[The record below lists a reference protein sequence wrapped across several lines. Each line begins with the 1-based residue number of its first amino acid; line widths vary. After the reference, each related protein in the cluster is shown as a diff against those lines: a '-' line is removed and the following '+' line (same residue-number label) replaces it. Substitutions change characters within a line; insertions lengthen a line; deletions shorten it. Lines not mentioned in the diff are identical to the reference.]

1 MDQGTHHPQKY
12 GLESV
17 AALVFAGLI
26 ISLFAYVYG
35 IFLLRLGYPTP
46 DTVTGI
52 GVPFSLSFT
61 VLLNQFLNRGYPE
74 IESRALSATLW
85 TMAIIFVFV
94 SVAAWALWGWWNKN
108 RMIRFMKQRYSSRQ
122 GTAEI
127 GNASSLKKLIG
138 TDGVILGSSG
148 RRTIRFSQRASCEH
162 TAVIGPTGCGKTT
175 RFFIPNLLDLPPGSS
190 AIVTDP
196 KGEMAK
202 ITAPILRS
210 RGFNVHMFHPH
221 EPYNPQRS
229 MIYNPLQLAK
239 SDTEV
244 SELAEIMIRNGYFA
258 SGQAGDTQWIS
269 FSQPLWEAALLAIR
283 QREEIPC
290 IADAYEIIA
299 TMTEE
304 DRSEEFK
311 QVGGVALDRYLTYLQ
326 SAQSPETSA
335 SIRTV
340 LLSSVRNF
348 VRPDIAAVVN
358 GQASFNM
365 SELRRKPTVFFIQV
379 PERKAHLMKPLTA
392 TMYWQIIEHIM
403 DEDGCPI
410 FFFLDEF
417 PNIGQIP
424 GFSQLAATARSR
436 GISLNIGIQGVEQL
450 AREYSREDQVDILNN
465 MKTKIYFPGSTGEAG
480 SQVANLGGYSTMV
493 QDGMAQRKELLTAD
507 ELRRIP
513 DDSVLVLAHNLN
525 PVLLSSVPYFKK
537 KGVWPF

>member
-392 TMYWQIIEHIM
+392 TMY
-403 DEDGCPI
+403 
-410 FFFLDEF
+410 
-417 PNIGQIP
+417 
-424 GFSQLAATARSR
+424 
-436 GISLNIGIQGVEQL
+436 
-450 AREYSREDQVDILNN
+450 
-465 MKTKIYFPGSTGEAG
+465 
-480 SQVANLGGYSTMV
+480 
-493 QDGMAQRKELLTAD
+493 
-507 ELRRIP
+507 
-513 DDSVLVLAHNLN
+513 
-525 PVLLSSVPYFKK
+525 
-537 KGVWPF
+537 